1 MIPIHDLIDKVQEIR
16 VVKLEERTHYDTTE
30 PHRHNYFE
38 FFIFEKGGGAHDIDF
53 QTFPINSNCVHIV
66 APGQVHQVKRELD
79 TNGYVIL
86 FDTSVIQ
93 PNKIVSELLFDHM
106 SYDVNELNP
115 VYEFKNEV
123 AERIMDA
130 AHTIWKDFNSD
141 NELKNEFIL
150 NHLSL
155 ICISCLRTLE
165 NKSAPQTKTSS
176 LYSSF
181 RRLLRSNYKEI
192 KKVKEY
198 AAALNVTEKKLNEI
212 VNAKTGLSCSALIYK
227 QLIMEA
233 KRLLNSDISA
243 KEVAYELN
251 FDDPAH
257 FSKFF
262 KTQTGMSPT
271 QFQNIQA

>member
-1 MIPIHDLIDKVQEIR
+1 MIPIHNLIDRVQDIR
-16 VVKLEERTHYDTTE
+16 VVKLGALTNYDTTE

-38 FFIFEKGGGAHDIDF
+38 FFIFEKGGGVHDIDF
-53 QTFPINSNCVHIV
+53 QEFSIQSHCIHIV

-93 PNKIVSELLFDHM
+93 SNAIISDLLFDHM
-106 SYDVNELNP
+106 SYDVNEMNP
-115 VYEFKNEV
+115 VYEFEDDI
-123 AERIMDA
+123 AERIMSA
-130 AHTIWKDFNSD
+130 ANTIWKDYNSD
-141 NELKNEFIL
+141 NDLKNEFIL

-155 ICISCLRTLE
+155 ICISCIRTLE
-165 NKSAPQTKTSS
+165 GKATNNAKNSDT
-176 LYSSF
+176 YSNF
-181 RRLLRSNYKEI
+181 RRLLRSNFKEI

-198 AAALNVTEKKLNEI
+198 ASALNISEKKLNEI
-212 VNAKTGLSCSALIYK
+212 VNSKTGLSCSALIYK

-233 KRLLNSDISA
+233 KRLLNTHIST

-262 KTQTGMSPT
+262 KTQTGVSPSN
-271 QFQNIQA
+271 FQNVQG